1 MIYCYTCGKRSDR
14 HITRSCV
21 GVGIVPG
28 PRSTVDLRLVVTLT
42 PGAKAPNF
50 EVLGPFAGL
59 QIGPVC
65 AYL

>member
-1 MIYCYTCGKRSDR
+1 MWGWELF
-14 HITRSCV
+14 
-21 GVGIVPG
+21 PA
-28 PRSTVDLRLVVTLT
+28 PRSMVDLRLVVTLT

-50 EVLGPFAGL
+50 EVLGPFPGL